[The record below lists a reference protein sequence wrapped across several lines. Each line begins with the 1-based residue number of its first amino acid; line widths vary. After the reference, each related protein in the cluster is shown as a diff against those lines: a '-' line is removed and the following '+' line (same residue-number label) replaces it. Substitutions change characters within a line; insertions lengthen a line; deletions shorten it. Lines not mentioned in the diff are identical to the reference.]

1 MSQIPVYFEEA
12 PVGQIRIGAGDFEF
26 AYDPSWADHPPAFP
40 VSVLAPLHSSGM
52 SAEQFVPW
60 LANLLPEG
68 EPLANVGRALGT
80 STQDVLGILE
90 RIGTDTAGALSFGAP
105 AVRGQPAYRLFGSEE
120 TLERIINDLPR
131 RPFLAG
137 EDGVSMS
144 LAGAQYK
151 LPVMMVDDALAI
163 PLNGSPSTHILKP
176 DNDHLPGSVQNEA
189 LCLALGHLVG
199 LKTVQARS
207 FRAGARSYLLVQR
220 YDRRLHNDQ
229 FERIHQED
237 FCQALGRPPGAK
249 YEHNRT
255 GIRGPTLAEMFG
267 VTRATMQARDVLSLL
282 DAVIFNVLIANVD
295 SHAKNYSIVH
305 DRDGPQLAPL
315 YDLMAADAWEG
326 ITKNMAQDIGGENR
340 GAQIRARH
348 WGRFARECGFNANRV
363 IRRVRDLARRADEM
377 LGAAQSAVTSMPAG
391 GHFMLD
397 LFVETIRARIATVL
411 KNLESDGP
419 HEG

>member
-1 MSQIPVYFEEA
+1 
-12 PVGQIRIGAGDFEF
+12 
-26 AYDPSWADHPPAFP
+26 
-40 VSVLAPLHSSGM
+40 M

-105 AVRGQPAYRLFGSEE
+105 AVRGQPAYRLFGSEG

-249 YEHNRT
+249 YNTT
-255 GIRGPTLAEMFG
+255 GPASEARPWPKCLGSRAPPCRRGM
-267 VTRATMQARDVLSLL
+267 
-282 DAVIFNVLIANVD
+282 
-295 SHAKNYSIVH
+295 
-305 DRDGPQLAPL
+305 
-315 YDLMAADAWEG
+315 
-326 ITKNMAQDIGGENR
+326 
-340 GAQIRARH
+340 
-348 WGRFARECGFNANRV
+348 C
-363 IRRVRDLARRADEM
+363 
-377 LGAAQSAVTSMPAG
+377 SACSM
-391 GHFMLD
+391 
-397 LFVETIRARIATVL
+397 R
-411 KNLESDGP
+411 
-419 HEG
+419 